1 MQIKEDRIGINSKL
15 TPILFIKGIDYL
27 YCSKLLN
34 PNLDMKE
41 LIETGGYKYSKRSM
55 ITVSLDNMHARKITK
70 DDNILSVVPNNLN
83 IVHSSYYISSTFM
96 TCYKTKINKDTFYGK
111 QMKKNLN
118 LKHKRFVS
126 KELDDLYILDNND
139 FIITDK
145 EKNYFVDKINKKLN
159 FLYDRLSEV

>member
-1 MQIKEDRIGINSKL
+1 MQIEENRIGINSKL
-15 TPILFIKGIDYL
+15 TPILFIRWIEYL

-34 PNLDMKE
+34 PNLDTKE

-55 ITVSLDNMHARKITK
+55 IPVSLDNMHARKVTK
-70 DDNILSVVPNNLN
+70 DDNILVVCNNLN
-83 IVHSSYYISSTFM
+83 IVNSNYYISSTFI
-96 TCYKTKINKDTFYGK
+96 TCYKSKINKDTFYYGK

-126 KELDDLYILDNND
+126 QELDDLYVLDNND

-145 EKNYFVDKINKKLN
+145 EKNYFVNKINKKIN
-159 FLYDRLSEV
+159 FLYDRLSKV